1 MHIVRDWE
9 QRELSSDV
17 RRHIYD
23 FIRSMRVDPNSS
35 ASVSTPLDPN
45 TVYSKD
51 NCPIVITPEI
61 KDRDLHAHGNQTRP
75 RPLVGR
81 YVHNLCQKHLDAY
94 LCIARYLI
102 KPKDLRTVHGSHD
115 QKWPAMMKQSL
126 VL

>member
-17 RRHIYD
+17 RRHVYD
-23 FIRSMRVDPNSS
+23 FIRSMSLDPNSS

-81 YVHNLCQKHLDAY
+81 YVHNQCGRALNQEA
-94 LCIARYLI
+94 
-102 KPKDLRTVHGSHD
+102 LR
-115 QKWPAMMKQSL
+115 AQSL
-126 VL
+126 PEASRCLPLYCSIPNQTQRPAYCARLT